1 MQRLRAPFMLAAL
14 AAAVSVASCGGG
26 GSSGSGGSA
35 GAAGQ
40 GQLQVAITDAPGD
53 FLAYD
58 VKIDSITLKSANGA
72 EVQTI
77 PIASRID
84 FTQYTDLTELFN
96 VLTVPAGTYTE
107 VALNLD
113 FSDAEILIEGNA
125 GEEIVPDVVGEDG
138 VPVSTVALQ
147 LQFPE
152 GEALQ
157 VRAGQTAQLSIDF
170 DLAASNEVDVDNEIV
185 TVGPVLFA
193 TPSLDETRE
202 HRVRGLLDSV
212 NEADHSFAVDLLPL
226 YLRRGDFGEARVQ
239 ADADTVWLIDGVEYE
254 GLDGTAALAALGED
268 APIIVLGSVSDDRDV
283 IVANHVYAGSSVPWV
298 GREAVQGVV
307 IARDEDQLTVRGRVI
322 EVGDDEVEFS
332 RFENVTIDL
341 SAGTEVTRQVLDDTG
356 LDVDAISVGQRVTV
370 FGDLAE
376 EEDGDFAMDASSGH
390 VHMEMNQVEGTVT
403 ARAPFVLDLEKINGR
418 SPGIFDFTG
427 TGDSVLEDVDPTD
440 FEIAT
445 GPLSL
450 ANIDAED
457 FVKVRGYFNQYG
469 AAPVDFVAQTIVDP
483 NQYFGDRLLAYWNPS
498 RNTDAILSIDDG
510 SIELNTD
517 EDQHGVLFVEVSDN
531 GVVAADPL
539 SLRLVAD
546 QDGLGRF
553 AVKAFRDHEIDVF
566 HEFETFEALV
576 SERADDGQKLVG
588 IEATGRYNEVDG
600 TFEVSNAV
608 AVFKRD
614 RGHSPDWDDD
624 HHPGHHKGD
633 HHRRHGHGH
642 GHGHG
647 RDD

>member
-26 GSSGSGGSA
+26 GSSGSGNSA
-35 GAAGQ
+35 SQ

-107 VALNLD
+107 VQLNLD
-113 FSDAEILIEGNA
+113 YSDAEILIEGNA

-157 VRAGQTAQLSIDF
+157 VRAGETAQLSIDF
-170 DLAASNEVDVDNEIV
+170 DLAASNEVDVDNETV

-202 HRVRGLLDSV
+202 HRVRGLLNSV
-212 NEADHSFAVDLLPL
+212 DEAEHTFEVDLLPL
-226 YLRRGDFGEARVQ
+226 YLRHGEFGEARVQ
-239 ADADTVWLIDGVEYE
+239 ADADTVWLIDGVEYV
-254 GLDGTAALAALGED
+254 GLEGTAVLAALGED
-268 APIIVLGSVSDDRDV
+268 APIIVLGNVSDDSDV

-307 IARDEDQLTVRGRVI
+307 IARDEDLLTVRGRVI
-322 EVGDDEVEFS
+322 EVGEDEVEFS
-332 RFENVTIDL
+332 RFENVTIEL
-341 SAGTEVTRQVLDDTG
+341 STATEVTRQVLDDTG
-356 LDVDAISVGQRVTV
+356 LDIDAISVGQRVTV

-376 EEDGDFAMDASSGH
+376 EEDGDFTVDARAGH
-390 VHMEMNQVEGTVT
+390 VHMEMNQVEGSVT
-403 ARAPFVLDLEKINGR
+403 AKAPFVLELEKINGR
-418 SPGIFDFTG
+418 SPDIFDFTG
-427 TGDSVLEDVDPTD
+427 TGASVLDDVDPTD

-445 GPLSL
+445 GPLNL
-450 ANIDAED
+450 ANIDAD
-457 FVKVRGYFNQYG
+457 DYVKVRGYFNQYG
-469 AAPVDFVAQTIVDP
+469 AAPLDFVAQTIVDP

-498 RNTDAILSIDDG
+498 QNTDAILAIDTG

-539 SLRLVAD
+539 TLRLVAD
-546 QDGLGRF
+546 QDGLGSF

-566 HEFETFEALV
+566 HEFETFETLI

-614 RGHSPDWDDD
+614 RGHSPNWDDN
-624 HHPGHHKGD
+624 HHPGHHKG
-633 HHRRHGHGH
+633 HHGRGQ